1 MYTGYET
8 ANNYKL
14 TAESKTNNNW
24 YKTLILAIY
33 AGCFIALAGAL
44 ATVAGTA
51 GEGTASTLIKA
62 AVFPIGLILVIL
74 TGSELF
80 TGNCL
85 LLAPA
90 INKNIKIRGL
100 FKNLSIVYAGNLAG
114 SVFIA
119 LIVVYSGIMS
129 DAAANAAVSAAAY
142 KCNLNFGEALLRAV
156 PCNILVCFAVWCSMS
171 CKSATGKILAAYF
184 PIFAFVVCEFE
195 HSVANMYYLTSGF
208 LISAKYGITESSLN
222 VGNALLNGLLAS
234 TIGNIIGGMLFV
246 ALPLWLIFFRN
257 KTAVNDDVVK

>member
-8 ANNYKL
+8 ANNYKF
-14 TAESKTNNNW
+14 TAESKTNNKW
-24 YKTLILAIY
+24 YKTFISAIY

-51 GEGTASTLIKA
+51 DEGTASTLIKA
-62 AVFPIGLILVIL
+62 AVFPIGLILVVL

-90 INKNIKIRGL
+90 VNRDIKFGGL
-100 FKNLSIVYAGNLAG
+100 FKNLSIVYAANLLG

-119 LIVVYSGIMS
+119 LIVVYSGTMS
-129 DAAANAAVSAAAY
+129 DAVANAAVSVAAY

-171 CKSATGKILAAYF
+171 CKTATGKMLAAYF
-184 PIFAFVVCEFE
+184 PIFAFVACGFE
-195 HSVANMYYLTSGF
+195 HCVANMYYLTAGLLS
-208 LISAKYGITESSLN
+208 SAKYAITASSLN

-234 TIGNIIGGMLFV
+234 TIGNVLGGMLFV
-246 ALPLWLIFFRN
+246 AIPLWLLFFR
-257 KTAVNDDVVK
+257 KTPASNTDDGK